1 MKLDPTLFMNDRGMI
16 DFMGF
21 MKTWHDLGLYHV
33 QFNVVSPEMLR
44 EAQIQPEKYRGLMVR
59 VSGYCAYFVDLFKDI
74 QDEIIARTTF
84 GTSC

>member
-1 MKLDPTLFMNDRGMI
+1 MA
-16 DFMGF
+16 F

-44 EAQIQPEKYRGLMVR
+44 DAQKHPEKYGSLMVR
-59 VSGYCAYFVDLFKDI
+59 VSGYSAYFTGLNKDV

-84 GTSC
+84 GTACLT